1 MEAHRELKG
10 SEPGMSSPSL
20 PVLASLA
27 MLGSQIGLLLAGG
40 ACAAYVAGSFIRAV
54 FFPRR
59 NRRVR

>member
-1 MEAHRELKG
+1 
-10 SEPGMSSPSL
+10 MSSPSL